1 MEAIAHQNETID
13 YSKVEV
19 VKKLMRNKFKMWFNF
34 LLFGWSYGSLGK
46 LGIQVVWYGIQL
58 FTFYNIWLTLSTNIF
73 DEYSAGAIMGALIM
87 VSWYIIRM
95 FTLNRDIRK
104 FNENLSDYFYL
115 TPEERIE
122 AGLD

>member
-1 MEAIAHQNETID
+1 
-13 YSKVEV
+13 
-19 VKKLMRNKFKMWFNF
+19 MWFNF